1 MGNLARVNFFN
12 PAVYMANSEFRL
24 KSGYKQRKSNR
35 LSIHHTGNA
44 LQLPGFKRYM
54 DMAEIKWTL
63 SLIANIIGVP
73 LYIGGILSNLDNVKS
88 SILFLIA
95 LIFGMAKTY
104 FYIVQKR
111 QAVRDKEIDIWH
123 KQQDQQE
130 RKNKTK

>member
-1 MGNLARVNFFN
+1 
-12 PAVYMANSEFRL
+12 
-24 KSGYKQRKSNR
+24 
-35 LSIHHTGNA
+35 
-44 LQLPGFKRYM
+44 
-54 DMAEIKWTL
+54 MAEIKWTL